1 MTIYCTLVEVDGTV
15 VEGMADSARQKW
27 FAHMMQ
33 IGLEEKVV
41 TPALLVGFVSPDVLA
56 HHLPP
61 ELLSKLL
68 ASALAAGAMTPERLL
83 ETLTP
88 EVLAENIPHEVIWK
102 CIEAGAERTGI
113 ASDK

>member
-1 MTIYCTLVEVDGTV
+1 
-15 VEGMADSARQKW
+15 MADSARQKW
-27 FAHMMQ
+27 FAHMLQ

-41 TPALLVGFVSPDVLA
+41 TPALLVGFVNPDVLA

-68 ASALAAGAMTPERLL
+68 AAALAAGAMTPERLL

-88 EVLAENIPHEVIWK
+88 AVLADNIPLDVLWRAV
-102 CIEAGAERTGI
+102 EAGAERTGI
-113 ASDK
+113 AGDQGSRESRS

>member
-1 MTIYCTLVEVDGTV
+1 
-15 VEGMADSARQKW
+15 MADSARQKW
-27 FAHMMQ
+27 FAHMLH

-41 TPALLVGFVSPDVLA
+41 TPALLVGFVTPDVLA

-68 ASALAAGAMTPERLL
+68 TAALAAGAMTPERIL

-88 EVLAENIPHEVIWK
+88 EVLADNIPLEVVWR
-102 CIEAGAERTGI
+102 CVEAGAERTGI
-113 ASDK
+113 AGDQGGKS

>member
-1 MTIYCTLVEVDGTV
+1 
-15 VEGMADSARQKW
+15 MADSVRQKW
-27 FAHMMQ
+27 FAHMLQ
-33 IGLEEKVV
+33 VGLEEKVV

-68 ASALAAGAMTPERLL
+68 AAALAAGAMTPERLI

-88 EVLAENIPHEVIWK
+88 EVLADNVPLDVLWR
-102 CIEAGAERTGI
+102 CLEAGAERTGI
-113 ASDK
+113 AGEPGHGQGSRS